1 MYERRSEANLSSSTF
16 TAADAVAG
24 GGADGAGLAY
34 KRAVSEGGA
43 IGTFGSVASAA
54 LGTLSSAAGDAA
66 RGRSRS
72 VLSRGAM
79 GVAGGVAALGV
90 AALGS
95 AGISDG
101 VAALGGAGISCSEE
115 RCRVPSRREAI
126 WRKLA
131 SSSRARRAASWT
143 LASIERPPFL

>member
-1 MYERRSEANLSSSTF
+1 
-16 TAADAVAG
+16 
-24 GGADGAGLAY
+24 
-34 KRAVSEGGA
+34 
-43 IGTFGSVASAA
+43 
-54 LGTLSSAAGDAA
+54 
-66 RGRSRS
+66 
-72 VLSRGAM
+72 M

-143 LASIERPPFL
+143 LASINKPERDTRTRRVYTHPFEAGVSFVVNVN